1 VIAGLLCA
9 ADIARAHG
17 SIELASFWEGY
28 ADWIEAHL
36 DEWTT
41 TNEGVLHPEIGRYY
55 VRIQPPEPGE
65 PFHDDSV
72 PAGSFRI
79 ANRGPDEKSVFEAR
93 EVVDAGFLELVRY
106 GIRRPDDPLIVDSLK
121 VIDHVI
127 KIETPFGPCWRRY
140 NHDGY
145 GQRKDGG
152 PYEGWGQ
159 GRAWPLLTGERA
171 HYELAAGRS
180 CSKLTT
186 AIEKF
191 SSRGGM
197 LPEQIWDEADL
208 PAEGMYRGRSAGAA
222 QPLAWAHSEY
232 LKLLRSLADGEVFDR
247 IPLVA
252 ERYAVAQEKR
262 TFTNHRQIYSA
273 GRPARNVQAGH
284 TLRIVDAERFRVVY
298 TTDNWATVQEANSKL
313 VSQWAAYVDIFIQ
326 SDQRGKIIFTQAW
339 PQDGKPDR
347 WLGRN
352 VEIEILPVPDQ
363 PVG

>member
-1 VIAGLLCA
+1 
-9 ADIARAHG
+9 
-17 SIELASFWEGY
+17 
-28 ADWIEAHL
+28 
-36 DEWTT
+36 
-41 TNEGVLHPEIGRYY
+41 
-55 VRIQPPEPGE
+55 
-65 PFHDDSV
+65 
-72 PAGSFRI
+72 
-79 ANRGPDEKSVFEAR
+79 
-93 EVVDAGFLELVRY
+93 
-106 GIRRPDDPLIVDSLK
+106 
-121 VIDHVI
+121 
-127 KIETPFGPCWRRY
+127 
-140 NHDGY
+140 
-145 GQRKDGG
+145 
-152 PYEGWGQ
+152 
-159 GRAWPLLTGERA
+159 
-171 HYELAAGRS
+171 
-180 CSKLTT
+180 
-186 AIEKF
+186 
-191 SSRGGM
+191 M